1 MALHCNL
8 SLHSTPLSFS
18 HLRGSHLPKQN
29 TVVPTNCAFNA
40 SIISSNNHKF
50 PIHFEE
56 SELGI
61 GGTSDNL
68 GETEFVDMFTQ
79 SRSSIHEQRI
89 SLIHALNQCA
99 NQGNLVLGQGYHAL
113 VIKKGLAFDKFAAT
127 AVVGVYSK
135 CGEVEDASKMF
146 DQCPDMDIVS
156 WNNLILGYA
165 NNGFSNRA
173 LYLFV
178 QVQNEEIR
186 PNAYTFSI
194 VLGACAT
201 LVAVNE
207 GKQVHGQVV
216 KMQYSSNTV
225 VNNSLLTM
233 YSKFGMMDEV
243 EILFKEHPSRNH
255 ITWTAIIAGFY
266 RQECFE
272 KALWV
277 FHCMRH
283 SEVAPNERTFA
294 VALAS
299 SGGMRDSDFGSMLH
313 ALAIKNGMAARNVFV
328 GTAILDLYSA
338 VGEMGSA
345 EKQLDEMND
354 YLSSSNVPWN
364 ALIAGHVS
372 NGENEDAME
381 ALNRMLNS
389 GIKCDEFTYSNI
401 LKAASSLPSLAAGEQ
416 IHSCIIKTKY
426 EANMHVASSLIEM
439 YTNCGILAN
448 AERVFYQMRERDVV
462 SWNSMVKTY
471 SQHGQPKKAMLLF
484 NKMAKEGTRPTS
496 ATFLSVISACSH
508 SGLVEEGLEHFKTML
523 PDYEITP
530 EEAHYSCI
538 VDLLGRAGR
547 LEEARD
553 FINNSPIVPTASIWR
568 PLLAASRQHHN
579 LQIAELAAEQILKE
593 DFSDPTV
600 HVTLLNMYAKVRRWS
615 DVEKQR
621 RLMKLKE
628 VEKEPGSSWIEAN
641 RRLYKFYSR
650 DKKLSEMPEVY
661 AKLEE
666 VVKEIRTLGYVPDT
680 KLVHTQRADEV
691 SKQENILLH
700 SEKLAVCFGLISL
713 SPNKPIRV
721 FKNIRVC
728 NDCHSAMKY
737 ISTATS
743 REIVLR
749 DNYRFH
755 CFKQGCCSCGDYW

>member
-8 SLHSTPLSFS
+8 YLHSTLSFS
-18 HLRGSHLPKQN
+18 HFRGSHLPKQN
-29 TVVPTNCAFNA
+29 NIVPTKCTLNA
-40 SIISSNNHKF
+40 SIICSKNHKF
-50 PIHFEE
+50 PVHFEE

-61 GGTSDNL
+61 GGTSDKL

-79 SRSSIHEQRI
+79 SRSSIHGQCI

-99 NQGNLVLGQGYHAL
+99 NQGNLVLGQSYHAL

-127 AVVGVYSK
+127 AVAGMYAK
-135 CGEVEDASKMF
+135 CGEVEDASKLF

-165 NNGFSNRA
+165 INGFFDRA
-173 LYLFV
+173 LNLFV
-178 QVQNEEIR
+178 QVQKEEIG

-194 VLGACAT
+194 VIGACAT
-201 LVAVNE
+201 SVAVNE
-207 GKQVHGQVV
+207 GKQIHGLVV
-216 KMQYSSNTV
+216 KMHYSSNTV

-233 YSKFGMMDEV
+233 YCKFGMMDEV

-255 ITWTAIIAGFY
+255 ITWTAIITGFY

-272 KALWV
+272 KALWE

-299 SGGMRDSDFGSMLH
+299 SGGMRDSSFGTMLH
-313 ALAIKNGMAARNVFV
+313 ALTIKNGMAARNVFV
-328 GTAILDLYSA
+328 GTAILDMYSA

-345 EKQLDEMND
+345 EKQLDEMNG
-354 YLSSSNVPWN
+354 LSSINVPWN

-381 ALNRMLNS
+381 ALNRMLDT
-389 GIKCDEFTYSNI
+389 GIECDEFTYSNI

-426 EANMHVASSLIEM
+426 EANMHVASSLVEM

-448 AERVFYQMRERDVV
+448 AERVFNQMREQDVV
-462 SWNSMVKTY
+462 SWNSMVKAY
-471 SQHGQPKKAMLLF
+471 SQHGHPNKAILLF
-484 NKMAKEGTRPTS
+484 HKMAEGIRPTS
-496 ATFLSVISACSH
+496 ATFVSVISACSH

-523 PDYEITP
+523 QYYEITP
-530 EEAHYSCI
+530 EEAHYCCI

-553 FINNSPIVPTASIWR
+553 FINNSPIEPSASIWR

-579 LQIAELAAEQILKE
+579 LQMAEFAAEQILRE

-600 HVTLLNMYAKVRRWS
+600 HVTLSNMYAKEGRWS
-615 DVEKQR
+615 DAEKQR
-621 RLMKLKE
+621 NLMKLKD
-628 VEKEPGSSWIEAN
+628 VEKEPGSSWVEAN

-666 VVKEIRTLGYVPDT
+666 LVEEIRTLGYVPDT
-680 KLVHTQRADEV
+680 KLVHTQRTDEA
-691 SKQENILLH
+691 SKQQHILLH

-728 NDCHSAMKY
+728 SDCHSAMKY
-737 ISTATS
+737 ISIATS